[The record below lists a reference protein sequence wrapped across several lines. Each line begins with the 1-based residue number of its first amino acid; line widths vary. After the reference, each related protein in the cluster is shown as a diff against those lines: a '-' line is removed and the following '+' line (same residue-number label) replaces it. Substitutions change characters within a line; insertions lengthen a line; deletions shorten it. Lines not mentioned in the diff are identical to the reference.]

1 MKTQLVSRNWLKDL
15 KHTKKIKKK
24 KHPDNMTQNM
34 FPMMINLWKPTH
46 MTEGMKKKNSIK
58 KGGYLNQLSVIVHQ
72 IKYRVGSIRLRLEC
86 IWSGPISPNWN
97 IYYTYWQLEWVDK
110 ATVTSHQHRYNGP
123 NLGEF
128 LITLHLLMN
137 QYKRNE
143 YQCQLIF
150 CIVSEHGNDVRW
162 WFFFPLK

>member
-1 MKTQLVSRNWLKDL
+1 
-15 KHTKKIKKK
+15 
-24 KHPDNMTQNM
+24 MTQNM

-110 ATVTSHQHRYNGP
+110 AIVTSHQHRYNGP

-128 LITLHLLMN
+128 LITLHLLGWISIKEMN
-137 QYKRNE
+137 ISVN
-143 YQCQLIF
+143 
-150 CIVSEHGNDVRW
+150 
-162 WFFFPLK
+162 WFFALFQNMVMMYVDDFFSLWNSLIG